1 MLQVKNNS
9 VVCPLILG
17 ASGTELNNLQNF
29 LYNNSVNVF
38 FFDSKVRI
46 TAISINTFHIPQK
59 CLKSFNSLALWVI
72 NKVNKD
78 LSNFK

>member
-17 ASGTELNNLQNF
+17 ASYSEFNTFQNF
-29 LYNNSVNVF
+29 LYNNSVNVL

-46 TAISINTFHIPQK
+46 TAISINTFQIPQK